1 MKVENSTIY
10 KWVQFIFTLFL
21 LIGLYLTSLHNY
33 LLFHSLAEIFS
44 IIVACGIF
52 MVAWNSRKFMDN
64 NYLLFVGIAYLFIAL
79 IDLIH
84 TLAYTGMPIF
94 PGYGTNLPA
103 QFWIGGRYLE
113 SLSLFLAP
121 VFLSRQ
127 VRAGLIF
134 LIYLIVFSLILFS
147 IFNGIFPTCYIEGIG
162 LTPFKKISEY
172 IIGLIL
178 IGAII
183 HLYKNRQEFDAN
195 VLRLLII
202 SIVFTIVAELAFTF
216 YISAYGISNLIGH
229 YLKIASFILIYKALI
244 DVGLTKPFDLLFRDL
259 KKNSEYHQSI
269 LYTAMDGFWLTD
281 YQGKLLEVN
290 DSYCQMSGY
299 SQTELLNMHI
309 SDVEAIETAT
319 DTASRI
325 HDLKKHGEG
334 RFQSKHKRKNGS
346 IFDVEISVQYRN
358 EEDGRFVCFLQ
369 DITARK
375 LSEEKL
381 QKSELRFLQM
391 FEQSVTS
398 TCFYNPEGTIIKV
411 NKEFCKMFGVE
422 EKEILNSGYNVFKDQ
437 NMVDTGALLSLKE
450 IFENKKTK
458 SWEIDFNID
467 KASESTKT
475 ATSKSGKLFLEVF
488 GYPVLDS
495 NGKIEFIVLQHYDIT
510 ERKRTEQALKNN
522 QNFLNS
528 VIDQSPFAIWISDE
542 KGTIIKCNAAL
553 EKLLN
558 ITDEQ
563 LIGKYNVFE
572 DEVA

>member
-1 MKVENSTIY
+1 
-10 KWVQFIFTLFL
+10 
-21 LIGLYLTSLHNY
+21 
-33 LLFHSLAEIFS
+33 
-44 IIVACGIF
+44 
-52 MVAWNSRKFMDN
+52 
-64 NYLLFVGIAYLFIAL
+64 
-79 IDLIH
+79 
-84 TLAYTGMPIF
+84 MPIF
-94 PGYGTNLPA
+94 PGYGTNLPT

-134 LIYLIVFSLILFS
+134 LIYSIVFSLILFS
-147 IFNGIFPTCYIEGIG
+147 IFNGIFPTCFIEGIG

-195 VLRLLII
+195 VLRLLLI
-202 SIVFTIVAELAFTF
+202 SIAFTIIGELAFTF
-216 YISAYGISNLIGH
+216 YVSAYGISNLIGH
-229 YLKIASFILIYKALI
+229 YLKIASFFLMYKALI
-244 DVGLTKPFDLLFRDL
+244 DVGLKRPYDLLFRNL
-259 KKNSEYHQSI
+259 KKNLEYHQSV

-281 YQGKLLEVN
+281 NQGKLLEVN

-309 SDVEAIETAT
+309 SDVEAVETAADT
-319 DTASRI
+319 AADTASRI

-334 RFQSKHKRKNGS
+334 RFRSKHKRKNGS
-346 IFDVEISVQYRN
+346 VFDVEISVQYRN
-358 EEDGRFVCFLQ
+358 EDDGRFVCFLQ
-369 DITARK
+369 DITTRK
-375 LSEEKL
+375 LSDEKL
-381 QKSELRFLQM
+381 RKSELIFLQM
-391 FEQSVTS
+391 FEQSVIS
-398 TCFYNPEGTIIKV
+398 TCFYNPEGTIIKA
-411 NKEFCKMFGVE
+411 NNEFCKMFGVE

-437 NMVDTGALLSLKE
+437 NMVDAGTLLFLEE

-458 SWEIDFNID
+458 SWEIDFDID
-467 KASESTKT
+467 KASKSTKT
-475 ATSKSGKLFLEVF
+475 ATSKSGNLFLEIF

-495 NGKIEFIVLQHYDIT
+495 NGKIEFIVFQHYDIT
-510 ERKRTEQALKNN
+510 ERKRADQALKNN
-522 QNFLNS
+522 QNFINS

-553 EKLLN
+553 EKFLN

-572 DEVA
+572 DEVAIEQGLIPKIRTVFEDGKTANFSVEWDANKLGYKDAKKVHIEGTMGSKKNKMYFF